1 MPEKRMPPKLEREI
15 KRLQLVIGKQLLLR
29 IDDWRAHQPGVP
41 NTSVAIRRL
50 IEIGLE
56 SSAGR
61 HKPKS
66 KA

>member
-61 HKPKS
+61 HGK
-66 KA
+66 KAK